1 MYVELPAID
10 ADITKGDTIGAVE
23 SVKSASDILAPASGR
38 VLETN
43 AMLEEK
49 PGAINKSPEGE
60 AWIAKIKI
68 GDQSE
73 LETLMD
79 KEAYGKFTAEDT

>member
-1 MYVELPAID
+1 MELPAID

-23 SVKSASDILAPASGR
+23 SVKSASDILAPASGK

-43 AMLEEK
+43 KMLEEK
-49 PGAINKSPEGE
+49 PGAINKSPESE

-68 GDQSE
+68 SNQSE
-73 LETLMD
+73 LESLMD
-79 KEAYGKFTAEDT
+79 KDAYKKFTAEDM